1 MADQNPGVYNIADL
15 REMALR
21 RVSKDGFEFVDRVM
35 ASIGCRGVAA
45 LGPEYLQFVDPAFR
59 PAGPGRP
66 SLKLLDSNRAVGEG

>member
-1 MADQNPGVYNIADL
+1 MADQNPGAYDIADL
-15 REMALR
+15 REMAL
-21 RVSKDGFEFVDRVM
+21 
-35 ASIGCRGVAA
+35 IGCRGIAA